1 MIKNSAYPYLAV
13 VTAGII
19 LAFLPFLISS
29 YGLSFAIGTLNFAI
43 LATAWGIFSGPTR
56 YISLASVVFFGIG
69 SYTVAIFGET
79 LSWPLILLISA
90 CIGGGI
96 ALIVGLATLRLAGI
110 YFVIFTFGL
119 SEMVRQLVTWY
130 EVNITLSIGRYIFL
144 DITQDQIF
152 WQLLCLMIAL
162 LIGGIALG
170 RSRLGFALRVIGGD
184 ETVARHFGLNPTNVK
199 LGLFIASSMVMA
211 LAGAIMAPRWTYID
225 PAIAFNPTLSFQVVI
240 MALLGGMHRLYG
252 PLLGTLVLSVLF
264 EILGSNF
271 PQSFSLLLGVV
282 FIIIVYLLPN
292 GIVGRIEQIANM
304 RHKKSKQDAFQEK
317 TA

>member
-1 MIKNSAYPYLAV
+1 MIKSSPYPYIAV
-13 VTAGII
+13 LLIGAA
-19 LAFLPFLISS
+19 LAFMPYLVSS
-29 YGLSFAIGTLNFAI
+29 YGLSLAIGTLNFAI
-43 LATAWGIFSGPTR
+43 LATAWGLFSGPTR

-69 SYTVAIFGET
+69 SYTVAILGES
-79 LSWPLILLISA
+79 LSWPMVLICA
-90 CIGGGI
+90 
-96 ALIVGLATLRLAGI
+96 ALIGAVVALVVGLATLRLAGI

-130 EVNITLSIGRYIFL
+130 EVNITLSVGRYVFL
-144 DITQDQIF
+144 DITQDVIF
-152 WQLLCLMIAL
+152 WQLLCLMIVLMIGAVAL
-162 LIGGIALG
+162 AQ
-170 RSRLGFALRVIGGD
+170 SRLGFALRVIGGD

-199 LGLFIASSMVMA
+199 LTLFITSSMVMA

-252 PLLGTLVLSVLF
+252 PLLGAVVLSILF

-271 PQSFSLLLGVV
+271 PQAFSLLLGVV

-292 GIVGRIEQIANM
+292 GIVGRVEELSRL
-304 RHKKSKQDAFQEK
+304 RHKKGKEAKLQES
-317 TA
+317 AA